1 MAIESKIVYAKTK
14 STFESLKSSIPAN
27 LNPIVFIEDTKEVW
41 TCGTYFNL
49 GYPSLLVTEENS
61 IVNITLNDSIVSLIA
76 TGDGLSI
83 RKGTGNRIVFNST
96 SLSSI
101 LTEDPLEWLSAERK
115 LIHKE
120 SNVVLGTYGP
130 TSQIENA
137 STFQVPYFSVDKYGH
152 IQLAGTTNIGIRDY
166 VEQKAPSTVN
176 QEKSLLLSSNVGLS
190 SDTTSSE
197 KSTATYN
204 NVLGVLT
211 IPGGL
216 NVTGK
221 TNMSGDLEVTNGYII
236 GTLQG
241 SVTGDATPK
250 IHADLTPKYGGA
262 SLNLYGHVKL
272 QDEFAGIP
280 DASSSNENPNSLTT
294 ERGIAASPRL
304 VWNTKTALETL
315 INSKPSIGSIL
326 VGTQSL
332 NINTTNQVV
341 EFTGVHGLK
350 INLVDNKIQLNAI
363 QLSGKNSLGNI
374 RNIDDS
380 LLFGDDFLVSVDNEL
395 SLNWLEIE

>member
-14 STFESLKSSIPAN
+14 STFESLKNNIPAN
-27 LNPIVFIEDTKEVW
+27 LNPIVFIEDTKEIW

-96 SLSSI
+96 ALSSI
-101 LTEDPLEWLSAERK
+101 LTEAPLEWLSAERK

-166 VEQKAPSTVN
+166 VEQRAPSTIN
-176 QEKSLLLSSNVGLS
+176 QNKSLLLSSNSGLDS
-190 SDTTSSE
+190 ETTSSE

-221 TNMSGDLEVTNGYII
+221 TNISGDLEVTDGYII
-236 GTLQG
+236 GNLQG

-250 IHADLTPKYGGA
+250 IHADSTPKYGGA

-272 QDEFAGIP
+272 QDEFVGIP
-280 DASSSNENPNSLTT
+280 DSSSSNSNPNSTVT
-294 ERGIAASPRL
+294 EKGIAASPRL
-304 VWNTKTALETL
+304 VWNTKTGLEDKINNKPGISIINGDIGVL
-315 INSKPSIGSIL
+315 IVDSPDKEITIKGVNGISVEVTEDEIKIK
-326 VGTQSL
+326 GTQIYGFDPQGDKKT
-332 NINTTNQVV
+332 INNELTIGEDFITDDSNEV
-341 EFTGVHGLK
+341 
-350 INLVDNKIQLNAI
+350 
-363 QLSGKNSLGNI
+363 NI
-374 RNIDDS
+374 R
-380 LLFGDDFLVSVDNEL
+380 
-395 SLNWLEIE
+395 WLELE

>member
-1 MAIESKIVYAKTK
+1 MTIESKIVYAKTK

-96 SLSSI
+96 ALSSI
-101 LTEDPLEWLSAERK
+101 LTEAPLEWLSAERK

-137 STFQVPYFSVDKYGH
+137 STFQVPYFNVDKYGH
-152 IQLAGTTNIGIRDY
+152 VQLAGTTNIGIRDY

-176 QEKSLLLSSNVGLS
+176 QEKSLLVSSNVGTET
-190 SDTTSSE
+190 DTTTTE
-197 KSTATYN
+197 KATATYN
-204 NVLGVLT
+204 NVTGTLF

-216 NVTGK
+216 NVTNDVDVG
-221 TNMSGDLEVTNGYII
+221 GDIEVKGVII
-236 GTLQG
+236 GNLQG
-241 SVTGDATPK
+241 NVTGDATPK
-250 IHADLTPKYGGA
+250 IHADVSPKFGGA

-272 QDEFAGIP
+272 QDVFVGIP
-280 DASSSNENPNSLTT
+280 EPSSSNDNTNSTTT
-294 ERGIAASPRL
+294 ERGIAASPKL
-304 VWNTKTALETL
+304 VWDTKVELE
-315 INSKPSIGSIL
+315 
-326 VGTQSL
+326 Q
-332 NINTTNQVV
+332 
-341 EFTGVHGLK
+341 K
-350 INLVDNKIQLNAI
+350 INNKPGISAI
-363 QLSGKNSLGNI
+363 SGDVGVLA
-374 RNIDDS
+374 IDTPNKEIK
-380 LLFGDDFLVSVDNEL
+380 LKGVNGVSVEVIDNEINIKGVQIYGFDSQEIKKTINNEL
-395 SLNWLEIE
+395 TIGKDFTTDDLNEVIIRWLELE

>member
-14 STFESLKSSIPAN
+14 STFESLKNNIPAN

-61 IVNITLNDSIVSLIA
+61 IVNITLNDSIVSLVA

-96 SLSSI
+96 ALSSI
-101 LTEDPLEWLSAERK
+101 LTEAPLEWLSAERK

-137 STFQVPYFSVDKYGH
+137 STFQVPYFNVDNYGH

-176 QEKSLLLSSNVGLS
+176 QEKSLLISSNVGTET
-190 SDTTSSE
+190 DTTTTE
-197 KSTATYN
+197 KATATYN
-204 NVLGVLT
+204 NVTGTLSV
-211 IPGGL
+211 PGGL
-216 NVTGK
+216 NVTTDVDIG
-221 TNMSGDLEVTNGYII
+221 GDIEVKGVII
-236 GTLQG
+236 GNLQG

-250 IHADLTPKYGGA
+250 VHADVSPKFGGA

-272 QDEFAGIP
+272 QDEFVGVP
-280 DASSSNENPNSLTT
+280 EPSSSNDNPNSTTT
-294 ERGIAASPRL
+294 ERGIAASPKL
-304 VWNTKTALETL
+304 IWDTKTGLE
-315 INSKPSIGSIL
+315 
-326 VGTQSL
+326 Q
-332 NINTTNQVV
+332 
-341 EFTGVHGLK
+341 K
-350 INLVDNKIQLNAI
+350 INNKPGISAISGDVGVIVIDAPNEEIKFKGNNGISVEILDNEISIKGVQIYGFDSQEIKKTINNELTI
-363 QLSGKNSLGNI
+363 GKDFITDDSNEVNI
-374 RNIDDS
+374 R
-380 LLFGDDFLVSVDNEL
+380 
-395 SLNWLEIE
+395 WLELE

>member
-14 STFESLKSSIPAN
+14 STFESLKSSIPTN
-27 LNPIVFIEDTKEVW
+27 LNPVVFIEDTKEVW

-96 SLSSI
+96 ALSSI
-101 LTEDPLEWLSAERK
+101 STEAPLEWLPAERK

-166 VEQKAPSTVN
+166 VEQRAPSTVN

-190 SDTTSSE
+190 SETTSSE

-221 TNMSGDLEVTNGYII
+221 TNMSGGLEVTNGYII

-250 IHADLTPKYGGA
+250 VHADLTPKYGGA

-272 QDEFAGIP
+272 QDVFVGVPEP
-280 DASSSNENPNSLTT
+280 SSSNDNPNSTT
-294 ERGIAASPRL
+294 TGRGVAASPKL
-304 VWNTKTALETL
+304 IWDTKVGLEQK
-315 INSKPSIGSIL
+315 INSKPGISAISGDVGVIVIDAPNEEVKFKGNNGISVEIIDNEVNIKGVQIYGFDSQEIKKTINNELTIGKDFI
-326 VGTQSL
+326 TDDL
-332 NINTTNQVV
+332 N
-341 EFTGVHGLK
+341 EM
-350 INLVDNKIQLNAI
+350 
-363 QLSGKNSLGNI
+363 NI
-374 RNIDDS
+374 R
-380 LLFGDDFLVSVDNEL
+380 
-395 SLNWLEIE
+395 WLELE

>member
-14 STFESLKSSIPAN
+14 STFESLKSSIPTN

-96 SLSSI
+96 ALSSI
-101 LTEDPLEWLSAERK
+101 STEAPLEWLPAERK

-152 IQLAGTTNIGIRDY
+152 IQVSGTTNIGIRDY
-166 VEQKAPSTVN
+166 VVQKAPSTVN
-176 QEKSLLLSSNVGLS
+176 QEKSLLIS
-190 SDTTSSE
+190 SDVGIGTDTTTTE
-197 KSTATYN
+197 KATATYN
-204 NVLGVLT
+204 NVTETLSVPNLKITSDVDVG
-211 IPGGL
+211 
-216 NVTGK
+216 
-221 TNMSGDLEVTNGYII
+221 GDLEVKGIII

-241 SVTGDATPK
+241 SVTGDAIPK
-250 IHADLTPKYGGA
+250 VHADTSPKFGGA

-272 QDEFAGIP
+272 QDVFVGVPEP
-280 DASSSNENPNSLTT
+280 SSSNDNPNSTTT
-294 ERGIAASPRL
+294 ERGVAASPKL
-304 VWNTKTALETL
+304 VWDTKVGLEQK
-315 INSKPSIGSIL
+315 INSKPGISAISGDVGVIVIDAPNEEIKFKGNNGISVEIIDNEVNIKGVQIYGFDSQEIKKTINNELTIGKDFITDDSNE
-326 VGTQSL
+326 V
-332 NINTTNQVV
+332 
-341 EFTGVHGLK
+341 
-350 INLVDNKIQLNAI
+350 
-363 QLSGKNSLGNI
+363 NI
-374 RNIDDS
+374 R
-380 LLFGDDFLVSVDNEL
+380 
-395 SLNWLEIE
+395 WLELE

>member
-1 MAIESKIVYAKTK
+1 MYKRQ
-14 STFESLKSSIPAN
+14 
-27 LNPIVFIEDTKEVW
+27 
-41 TCGTYFNL
+41 
-49 GYPSLLVTEENS
+49 
-61 IVNITLNDSIVSLIA
+61 

-96 SLSSI
+96 ALSSI
-101 LTEDPLEWLSAERK
+101 STEAPLEWLPAERK

-166 VEQKAPSTVN
+166 VEQRAPSTIN
-176 QEKSLLLSSNVGLS
+176 QNKSLLLSSNSGLDS
-190 SDTTSSE
+190 ETTSSE

-250 IHADLTPKYGGA
+250 IHADVSPKFGGA

-272 QDEFAGIP
+272 QDVFIGVPEP
-280 DASSSNENPNSLTT
+280 SSSNDNPSSTTT
-294 ERGIAASPRL
+294 ERGVAASPKL
-304 VWNTKTALETL
+304 VWDTKVELE
-315 INSKPSIGSIL
+315 
-326 VGTQSL
+326 Q
-332 NINTTNQVV
+332 
-341 EFTGVHGLK
+341 K
-350 INLVDNKIQLNAI
+350 INNKPGISAISGDVGVLAIDTPNKEIKLKGVNGVSVEIIDNEVNIKGVQIYGFDSQEIKKTINNELTIGKDFITDDLNEV
-363 QLSGKNSLGNI
+363 NI
-374 RNIDDS
+374 R
-380 LLFGDDFLVSVDNEL
+380 
-395 SLNWLEIE
+395 WLELE